1 LSKAHLLSCEIE
13 SRQVA
18 MQVRRSLRTEHQSHL
33 MESVIAV
40 EQPERVRADQDYSKL
55 GTIRE
60 LWDYRELFYF
70 LAWRDMKVRYKQTV
84 LGVLWAII
92 QPVFTM
98 VIFTVVFGH
107 MANISSEG
115 VPRPIFYFS
124 ALLPWIYFSSTLNSA
139 GLSLVSNSGLLTKIY
154 FPRIIL
160 PAAAALGGLVDF
172 LIGSV
177 LLVGFIIYY
186 DLRVGWNLLLW
197 PALLVPLVLL
207 AFSLGSFLA
216 ALNVKYR
223 DVKYAI
229 PFGIQLLLFM
239 TPIIY
244 PSSVFPERFQ
254 WLLALNPLSG
264 LIEAFRYALV
274 PSYKVHW
281 DVLALSLAVTA
292 GLFVFAMVYFKRT
305 EKAFADIV

>member
-1 LSKAHLLSCEIE
+1 MIGELSKT
-13 SRQVA
+13 
-18 MQVRRSLRTEHQSHL
+18 LRTNRKDPP
-33 MESVIAV
+33 MESVTATRAR
-40 EQPERVRADQDYSKL
+40 EEPRVVRDYTKI
-55 GTIRE
+55 GAIRE

-92 QPVFTM
+92 QPLFTM
-98 VIFTVVFGH
+98 VIFTVVFGQ

-115 VPRPIFYFS
+115 VPKPIFYFS
-124 ALLPWIYFSSTLNSA
+124 ALLPWIYFSSTLSNS
-139 GLSLVSNSGLLTKIY
+139 GMSLVANSGLLTKIY

-160 PAAAALGGLVDF
+160 PASAALGGLVDF
-172 LIGSV
+172 MVGSV
-177 LLVGFIIYY
+177 LLIGFIVYY
-186 DLRVGWNLLLW
+186 DLSVGWSLILW
-197 PALLVPLVLL
+197 PILTLPLVLL
-207 AFSLGSFLA
+207 AFGMGTFLA

-274 PSYKVHW
+274 PTYSIHW
-281 DVLALSLAVTA
+281 DVLGLSLAVTA
-292 GLFVFAMVYFKRT
+292 AVLVCAVLYFKRI